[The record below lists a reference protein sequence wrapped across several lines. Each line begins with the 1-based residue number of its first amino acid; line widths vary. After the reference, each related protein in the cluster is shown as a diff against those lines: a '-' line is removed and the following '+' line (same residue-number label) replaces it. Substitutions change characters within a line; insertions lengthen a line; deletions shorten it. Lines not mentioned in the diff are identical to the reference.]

1 MGKIT
6 YKTEKWE
13 TKEGFITT
21 TSIEEGKRESL
32 KETIRRGNLKA
43 SKKTMQKLFSENELK
58 EMGYDYTEEQE
69 DKAEE

>member
-43 SKKTMQKLFSENELK
+43 SKKTMQKLFSEL
-58 EMGYDYTEEQE
+58 EEE
-69 DKAEE
+69 